1 MPGRDVV
8 THLDARLQARTEAA
22 LVRAVASAR
31 ADRPARDTAAAVVV
45 DVTNGAVVAAASYPS
60 YDPAVFSGGISS
72 AELARLTDERAG
84 TPLRSRLTA
93 ETFPP
98 ASTFKVISVPAA
110 VNAGARLD
118 GTYDCSPNVS
128 VGGRV
133 FNNFESRGYGP
144 IDLHRALVV
153 SCDTVFYRLAYAAW
167 LAQGGLAAPV
177 TRRRPLRL
185 DGQGLRTRAAHR
197 RRPAGRGGRTRPRPR
212 LEGAV
217 LARDEGRD
225 VQAGEH
231 RLPRGRPHRPG
242 AGRLPHAARRRE
254 LHGRLPVP
262 RRRRRQLLHR
272 TGRHGRDDPADGAGS
287 TPRSPTVARCG
298 SRRWRPA

>member
-1 MPGRDVV
+1 M
-8 THLDARLQARTEAA
+8 
-22 LVRAVASAR
+22 
-31 ADRPARDTAAAVVV
+31 
-45 DVTNGAVVAAASYPS
+45 TNGAVVAAASYPS
-60 YDPAVFSGGISS
+60 YDPSVFSGGISR
-72 AELARLTDERAG
+72 ADLARLTDERAG

-167 LAQGGLAAPV
+167 LEQGGLAAPV
-177 TRRRPLRL
+177 TVADPFVV
-185 DGQGLRTRAAHR
+185 DGEVVRARAAHR
-197 RRPAGRGGRTRPRPR
+197 ASTCPARQRAASPTGRGRSSTGSRRRTRRAGGR
-212 LEGAV
+212 
-217 LARDEGRD
+217 AR
-225 VQAGEH
+225 A
-231 RLPRGRPHRPG
+231 
-242 AGRLPHAARRRE
+242 
-254 LHGRLPVP
+254 
-262 RRRRRQLLHR
+262 
-272 TGRHGRDDPADGAGS
+272 
-287 TPRSPTVARCG
+287 TPRSRAPTRRGPTTSGGSPPRTAPPATSTARAT
-298 SRRWRPA
+298 P